1 MKVTKP
7 ARNSSFINH
16 PLPHPWHALFVD
28 ASFLRTKIVK
38 RKTSYGYGTR
48 RKNHFSPLSDS
59 SPVSLVTSSVVEQS
73 SAFISNETIGRDA
86 TGSAR
91 FPSDQSATSLLDR
104 RNFRPRFF
112 TETFPLESL
121 AVPATRVH
129 PQNRGTVVSFLGENI
144 DFQRRYFTR

>member
-59 SPVSLVTSSVVEQS
+59 SPVSLVASSVVEQS
-73 SAFISNETIGRDA
+73 SAFISNETIGRDE

-91 FPSDQSATSLLDR
+91 FPSD
-104 RNFRPRFF
+104 
-112 TETFPLESL
+112 
-121 AVPATRVH
+121 
-129 PQNRGTVVSFLGENI
+129 
-144 DFQRRYFTR
+144 